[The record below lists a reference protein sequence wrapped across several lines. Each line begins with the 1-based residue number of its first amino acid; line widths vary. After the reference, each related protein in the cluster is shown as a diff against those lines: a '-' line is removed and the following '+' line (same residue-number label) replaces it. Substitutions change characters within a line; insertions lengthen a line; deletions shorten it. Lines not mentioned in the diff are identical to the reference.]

1 MESTQAAPNTIPNTI
16 LIIRLSAIG
25 DVIMASAILPAL
37 KSKYPNSR
45 LVWLA
50 EPAAASLLSDHPLI
64 DKLIILPRAQW
75 RALKQQKQYRALYQ
89 AVNLFIRELKQQKID
104 WAIDLQGLL
113 KSGIWAWLSR
123 AKRRI
128 GLGSK
133 EASQWLMTEC
143 VKRVADDP
151 RMCSE
156 YQDMAEYLGLYTQ
169 NFEMSMPVSES
180 ESEAANSILQAQ
192 GYENQQKFVVFCPF
206 TTRAQ
211 KHWIDQYW
219 LALAKR
225 FAELNWPVVILGGPS
240 DAAHA
245 ERLSR
250 QISHT
255 NTVLN
260 LTGKT
265 SLKQAASVIKQAN
278 LLIGV
283 DTGLTH
289 MGIAQKTPTLAIFG
303 STFPYTDTQC
313 ETAKVVY
320 KKQACA
326 PCRRTPICDG
336 AFTCMWQVTPD
347 MVWQQAKYV
356 IKEKVS

>member
-1 MESTQAAPNTIPNTI
+1 MKAKPAAPETI

-37 KSKYPNSR
+37 KSKYPSAR
-45 LVWLA
+45 LIWLA
-50 EPAAASLLSDHPLI
+50 EPAAASLLNGHPLI
-64 DKLIILPRAQW
+64 DQLIILPRAQW
-75 RALKQQKQYRALYQ
+75 RALKKQKQYRALYQ
-89 AVNLFIRELKQQKID
+89 SVRLFIAELKQQKVD

-113 KSGIWAWLSR
+113 KSGIWAWFSR

-133 EASQWLMTEC
+133 EASQWLMTEQ

-151 RMCSE
+151 RIGSE
-156 YQDMAEYLGLYTQ
+156 YQDMATYLGLPSQ
-169 NFEMSMPVSES
+169 KVKMSMPVMTPEI
-180 ESEAANSILQAQ
+180 NSVNLMLNPQGLQDARQ
-192 GYENQQKFVVFCPF
+192 FVVFCPF

-219 LALAKR
+219 LALAQR
-225 FAELNWPVVILGGPS
+225 FSELNWPVVILGGPN
-240 DAAHA
+240 DKTHA

-255 NTVLN
+255 NKVLN
-260 LTGKT
+260 LTGQT
-265 SLKQAASVIKQAN
+265 SLKQAAAVIKQAS

-289 MGIAQKTPTLAIFG
+289 MGIAQNRPTLAIFG

-313 ETAKVVY
+313 ANAQVIY
-320 KKQACA
+320 KKQDCA
-326 PCRRTPICDG
+326 PCRRNPTCDG

-347 MVWQQAKYV
+347 MVWQQAKPF
-356 IKEKVS
+356 IKENLS